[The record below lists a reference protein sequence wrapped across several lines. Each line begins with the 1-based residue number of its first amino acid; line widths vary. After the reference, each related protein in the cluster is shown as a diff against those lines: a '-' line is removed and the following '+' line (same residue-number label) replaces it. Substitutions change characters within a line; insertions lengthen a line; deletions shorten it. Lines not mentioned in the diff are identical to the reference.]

1 VTPLYEPN
9 SNYLKT
15 FPLLSFYFYLLSCLI
30 IILAT
35 QSVSMALNY
44 IWIAFFLIGFLVAL
58 GQLIFAGNTQIF
70 NDLVNSVFSNAKTGF
85 EISLG
90 LTGAL
95 TVWMGLLKVG
105 EKGGVVSILGRFMG
119 PLFEKIFPGLPK
131 GHPAYGSIMLNIS
144 ANMLGLDNAATPL
157 GLKAM
162 KELQEVNPDKET
174 ASNAQ
179 IMFLVLNA
187 AGFTII
193 PVSIIVY
200 RTQLG
205 AVNPADIFI
214 PIMIS
219 TFAASLTG
227 MISVAI
233 IQKIN
238 LFDKVILAYLGG
250 LTAIIIGIIFYF
262 SRLPKEQISTIST
275 FSANFILMSI
285 IVLFIVLAF
294 VKKVNVYDSFI
305 EGAKDGFNT
314 AIRIIPFLVAI
325 LVAIGIFRASGALDF
340 LISGIAKFFDWL
352 GIDTQFTGALPV
364 AFMKPLSGSG
374 ARGLMIDAMKSNGPD
389 SFIGRLSCTLQGTTD
404 TTFYIIAV
412 YFGSV
417 GIKNT
422 RYSIGCG
429 LLADLA
435 GFVTAIFVAYL
446 FFT

>member
-1 VTPLYEPN
+1 
-9 SNYLKT
+9 
-15 FPLLSFYFYLLSCLI
+15 
-30 IILAT
+30 
-35 QSVSMALNY
+35 MALNY
-44 IWIAFFLIGFLVAL
+44 IWIAFFIIGFLVAL
-58 GQLIFAGNTQIF
+58 GQLIFMGNTQIF
-70 NDLVNSVFSNAKTGF
+70 NELVNSVFSNAKSGF

-95 TVWMGLLKVG
+95 TLWMGLLKIG
-105 EKGGVVSILGRFMG
+105 EKGGVVALLGRLIG
-119 PLFEKIFPGLPK
+119 PLFEKLFPGLPK

-144 ANMLGLDNAATPL
+144 ANMLGLDNAATPV

-162 KELQEVNPDKET
+162 KEMQDVNPNKET

-187 AGFTII
+187 AGLTII

-205 AVNPADIFI
+205 AANPADIFI
-214 PIMIS
+214 PILIS

-250 LTAIIIGIIFYF
+250 LTSIIIGIIIYF
-262 SRLPKEQISTIST
+262 SHLPKERISALST
-275 FSANFILMSI
+275 FTANFILMSI
-285 IVLFIVLAF
+285 IVLFIMLAF
-294 VKKVNVYDSFI
+294 IKKVNVYDAFI
-305 EGAKDGFNT
+305 EGAKEGFNI

-325 LVAIGIFRASGALDF
+325 LVAIGIFRASGAMDF
-340 LISGIAKFFDWL
+340 LISGITRFFAWL
-352 GIDTQFTGALPV
+352 GVDTRFTRALPV
-364 AFMKPLSGSG
+364 AFMKSLSGSG
-374 ARGLMIDAMKSNGPD
+374 ARGLMIDAMKTNGPD
-389 SFIGRLSCTLQGTTD
+389 SFIGRLACTMQGTTD

-422 RYSIGCG
+422 RYSVGCS

-435 GFVTAIFVAYL
+435 GFTTAIFIAYL